1 MTAPSNPT
9 LRLQYRQLYQ
19 NSLRYSLLGTCLTH
33 RPALWNQ
40 VRKSHTAITAD
51 PVPLRKQLKDE
62 ARRKKAE
69 KKASPKSSKTLDPR
83 LSRWELTVGLEI
95 HAELNTA
102 CKLFSPAATSLN
114 AEPNSHVALFDAAFP
129 GTQPQF
135 QKATLIPALRAA
147 LAFGCEVQRKS
158 SWDRKHYFYQDQPN
172 GYQITQYYEPFARGG
187 TLTLTQLDGIE
198 TSDCP
203 EVTVGIK
210 QIQLEQDTAKTILQ
224 PPSTYLLDF
233 NRVGTPLIEIITLP
247 QIHSPTTAS
256 ACVRKIQSLLRAVD
270 ACVVGMEM
278 GGLRCDVNVSVR
290 ERGTTAEGLS
300 EYAGVKGLGTRTEI
314 KNLSSFKAVEDAIL
328 AERDRQIAVLESGG
342 EIEGETRG
350 WTIGQTETVRLRGKE
365 GEVDYR
371 YMPDPDLGPLII
383 GQDLVDHLKDTL
395 PMLPDETA
403 ERVVNEYG
411 ISAKDARTL
420 ISLDDGDRLEYTE
433 AVVETVMQRLASL
446 PEKQSFDKVGK
457 VVADWVL
464 HELGG
469 LLTTAGVPWETQTVT
484 PERLADIIVHL
495 QTNQITGNTA
505 KKLLAHY
512 ASLQPVAEAAIP
524 SVSKI
529 IDTSGL
535 RLVPLTEGEYIEMA
549 QKVMAENPDMVKA
562 VREKGQKG
570 KIMWFVGQ
578 MMRRGEEGRVEAE
591 KARSYVERLLEV

>member
-172 GYQITQYYEPFARGG
+172 GYQITQYYE
-187 TLTLTQLDGIE
+187 
-198 TSDCP
+198 
-203 EVTVGIK
+203 VTIGIK

-247 QIHSPTTAS
+247 HIHSPTTAA

-383 GQDLVDHLKDTL
+383 GQDLVDHLKDIL

-403 ERVVNEYG
+403 ERVVNKYG
-411 ISAKDARTL
+411 ISTKDARTL

-446 PEKQSFDKVGK
+446 PEKQRFDKVGK

-469 LLTTAGVPWETQTVT
+469 LLTTAGVPWEIQTVT
-484 PERLADIIVHL
+484 PEMLADIIVHL
-495 QTNQITGNTA
+495 QSNQITGNTA

-512 ASLQPVAEAAIP
+512 ASLQPVAGAAIP
-524 SVSKI
+524 SVSEI
-529 IDTSGL
+529 IDASGL
-535 RLVPLTEGEYIEMA
+535 RLVPLTEGEYVEMA

-562 VREKGQKG
+562 VREKGQRG

-591 KARSYVERLLEV
+591 KARLYVERLLEV